1 MAETILEQTTHTT
14 NVQDVFLL
22 FPPCPNSFRP
32 HPPLTGN
39 AHMETTHF
47 KKGLPLGKEQIE
59 YFNLF
64 SFFVILG
71 WNSSGSLIAV
81 FRGGTVLILPAGGWY
96 LLIFRVKQ

>member
-1 MAETILEQTTHTT
+1 MPI
-14 NVQDVFLL
+14 
-22 FPPCPNSFRP
+22 
-32 HPPLTGN
+32 

-47 KKGLPLGKEQIE
+47 KKGPVGKEQIE

-71 WNSSGSLIAV
+71 WNSSFSLIAV

-96 LLIFRVKQ
+96 LVIFRVEQ